1 MRIRNL
7 WLSAFALMAISAC
20 MLTLTS
26 CADDNTKGTSV
37 LGEDDNIIQ
46 YELTRTTLT
55 LTDTEGTH
63 TMTATSGVKSA
74 GKMGIGL

>member
-1 MRIRNL
+1 
-7 WLSAFALMAISAC
+7 MAISVC

-26 CADDNTKGTSV
+26 CGDDNTKGTIV

-46 YELTRTTLT
+46 YELTRSTLT
-55 LTDTEGTH
+55 LTDEEKTY

>member
-1 MRIRNL
+1 MSIRNL

-26 CADDNTKGTSV
+26 CADDNTKGTIV
-37 LGEDDNIIQ
+37 LGDEDNIIQ

-55 LTDTEGTH
+55 LTDEEKTY
-63 TMTATSGVKSA
+63 TMNATSGVKSA
-74 GKMGIGL
+74 GNMTIGL